1 MEFFVLIIMTAFE
14 YKTRISTLC
23 SSKLGP
29 CHVAVSL
36 WAPFLG
42 GRGGVQLSKYSQ
54 NTPHCF
60 KCKELINFQ
69 RAKVKVLTSL
79 NILNVDFVQDY

>member
-1 MEFFVLIIMTAFE
+1 M
-14 YKTRISTLC
+14 R

-36 WAPFLG
+36 LGPFLG
-42 GRGGVQLSKYSQ
+42 GRGGVPLSKYSE

-60 KCKELINFQ
+60 KCKELINVQ
-69 RAKVKVLTSL
+69 RAKLKVLTSL
-79 NILNVDFVQDY
+79 NILDVDFVQDF